1 MVDKAEKIL
10 TDSKTDLDDFGRL
23 LDESWKLKKKTGK
36 AISTNA
42 IDKLYEEGIKAGA
55 LGGKLLGAGGGG
67 FMIFYVRPEKQK
79 NVKKVM
85 KDLLY
90 IPFQFE
96 NEGTSIIHY
105 TPETYEPKNED
116 E

>member
-1 MVDKAEKIL
+1 M
-10 TDSKTDLDDFGRL
+10 
-23 LDESWKLKKKTGK
+23 
-36 AISTNA
+36 
-42 IDKLYEEGIKAGA
+42 
-55 LGGKLLGAGGGG
+55 GAGGGG

-79 NVKKVM
+79 NVKKAM

-105 TPETYEPKNED
+105 TPETYEPQNED